1 MFPVE
6 NRQVLPAIPPL
17 KLQLQ
22 PAAVLTQANYNQPMY
37 PVRTVKVS
45 VPLCGNSTARYL
57 NGLNI

>member
-22 PAAVLTQANYNQPMY
+22 PVAVLTQADYNQPM
-37 PVRTVKVS
+37 R
-45 VPLCGNSTARYL
+45 VPCE
-57 NGLNI
+57 NG